1 MKCFQTDGKMDDRQ
15 QVHVFSTVH
24 ELSSQFS
31 KEGKKNFMDENMTVV
46 VILHDDLI
54 MLHKTSNVFVPST
67 DSDFNSIKNI
77 IIMLYPYQMPP
88 PKSNVVFRKCR

>member
-1 MKCFQTDGKMDDRQ
+1 MYS
-15 QVHVFSTVH
+15 V
-24 ELSSQFS
+24 QFMS
-31 KEGKKNFMDENMTVV
+31 FRPSLEKRKKNVFMDENKTVV

-54 MLHKTSNVFVPST
+54 MLHKTSNVFVPSI